1 MKQLEVSEFSR
12 KIFHLLN
19 MVIPLIH
26 VYFIKDRMEMLIF
39 LSLMLIF
46 CFFIEVLRTQYFI
59 LHKFFKKYLH
69 FMMRDS
75 EKEGE
80 ITGATWV
87 FAGSLFTIILIPKPF
102 CIVALFF
109 LAVGDTFAALVGMN
123 YPFLK
128 IGRKTLSGSIACFVT
143 CCIIGLLF
151 SFGLNTSTI
160 MFGAFIATLTELSS
174 MKINDNLSIPIFSGL
189 SMYFFNI
196 YYDFSCSNS
205 FNFSFWYRNTSF
217 NSFLKSF

>member
-1 MKQLEVSEFSR
+1 MKQFELSEFSR
-12 KIFHLLN
+12 KIFHLLA
-19 MVIPLIH
+19 MIVPLIH
-26 VYFIKDRMEMLIF
+26 IFILTDRVDMLIF
-39 LSLMLIF
+39 LSFMLIF
-46 CFFIEVLRTQYFI
+46 CFFIEVFRTQYFI
-59 LHKFFKKYLH
+59 IHRFFKKYLH

-87 FAGSLFTIILIPKPF
+87 FAGSLITIILIPKPF

-123 YPFLK
+123 YPFFK

-151 SFGLNTSTI
+151 SFNLNAATI

-174 MKINDNLSIPIFSGL
+174 MRINDNLSIPIFSGI
-189 SMYFFNI
+189 SMYSFNI
-196 YYDFSCSNS
+196 
-205 FNFSFWYRNTSF
+205 
-217 NSFLKSF
+217 LL

>member
-1 MKQLEVSEFSR
+1 MKQFEVSELSR
-12 KIFHLLN
+12 KIIHLLN

-26 VYFIKDRMEMLIF
+26 VYLIKDRMGMLIF
-39 LSLMLIF
+39 LSSMLIF
-46 CFFIEVLRTQYFI
+46 CFFIEVFRTQYFT

-69 FMMRDS
+69 FMMRES
-75 EKEGE
+75 EKQGE

-87 FAGSLFTIILIPKPF
+87 FAGSLITIILLPKPY
-102 CIVALFF
+102 CIIALFF
-109 LAVGDTFAALVGMN
+109 LAVGDTFAALIGLN

-128 IGRKTLSGSIACFVT
+128 IGRKTLSGSIACFVF

-160 MFGAFIATLTELSS
+160 IFGAFIATLAELSS

-189 SMYFFNI
+189 SMYIFNI
-196 YYDFSCSNS
+196 VI
-205 FNFSFWYRNTSF
+205 
-217 NSFLKSF
+217 

>member
-1 MKQLEVSEFSR
+1 MKQLEASEFSR

-19 MVIPLIH
+19 MVIPIIH
-26 VYFIKDRMEMLIF
+26 VCFIQDSMEMLIF
-39 LSLMLIF
+39 LSLMLII
-46 CFFIEVLRTQYFI
+46 CFFIEVFRTQSFK
-59 LHKFFKKYLH
+59 LHKLFKKYLH

-80 ITGATWV
+80 ITGATYV

-128 IGRKTLSGSIACFVT
+128 IGRKTLSGSIACFVS
-143 CCIIGLLF
+143 CCMIGLLF

-160 MFGAFIATLTELSS
+160 MFGAFIATLTELLS
-174 MKINDNLSIPIFSGL
+174 MKINDNLSIPIFSGM
-189 SMYFFNI
+189 SMY
-196 YYDFSCSNS
+196 S
-205 FNFSFWYRNTSF
+205 FNT
-217 NSFLKSF
+217 LL

>member
-1 MKQLEVSEFSR
+1 MKQFEVSELSR
-12 KIFHLLN
+12 KIIHFLN

-26 VYFIKDRMEMLIF
+26 VYLIKDRMGMIIF
-39 LSLMLIF
+39 LSFMLSF
-46 CFFIEVLRTQYFI
+46 CFFIEVFRAQNFI
-59 LHKFFKKYLH
+59 LHKFFKKYFY

-75 EKEGE
+75 EKKGE

-109 LAVGDTFAALVGMN
+109 LAVGDTFAALIGMS
-123 YPFLK
+123 YPFIK

-143 CCIIGLLF
+143 CCVIGLLF
-151 SFGLNTSTI
+151 SFSLNTSTI
-160 MFGAFIATLTELSS
+160 ILGAFIATLTELSS

-189 SMYFFNI
+189 SMYIFNI
-196 YYDFSCSNS
+196 A
-205 FNFSFWYRNTSF
+205 
-217 NSFLKSF
+217 

>member
-1 MKQLEVSEFSR
+1 
-12 KIFHLLN
+12 
-19 MVIPLIH
+19 
-26 VYFIKDRMEMLIF
+26 
-39 LSLMLIF
+39 
-46 CFFIEVLRTQYFI
+46 
-59 LHKFFKKYLH
+59 
-69 FMMRDS
+69 MMRET

-87 FAGSLFTIILIPKPF
+87 FAGSLITIILIPKPF

-123 YPFLK
+123 YPFIK

-143 CCIIGLLF
+143 CCIIGLFF

-160 MFGAFIATLTELSS
+160 IFGALIATLTELSF

-196 YYDFSCSNS
+196 A
-205 FNFSFWYRNTSF
+205 
-217 NSFLKSF
+217 

>member
-12 KIFHLLN
+12 KILHLLN
-19 MVIPLIH
+19 MVVPLIH
-26 VYFIKDRMEMLIF
+26 VYFIQDSMGMLIF
-39 LSLMLIF
+39 LSFMVIF
-46 CFFIEVLRTQYFI
+46 CFFIEVLRTRYFI
-59 LHKFFKKYLH
+59 LHKLFKKYLH

-75 EKEGE
+75 EKEGQ
-80 ITGATWV
+80 ITGATYV
-87 FAGSLFTIILIPKPF
+87 FAGSLFTVILIPKPF

-143 CCIIGLLF
+143 CCMIGLLF

-174 MKINDNLSIPIFSGL
+174 MKINDNLSIPIFSGI
-189 SMYFFNI
+189 SMY
-196 YYDFSCSNS
+196 S
-205 FNFSFWYRNTSF
+205 FNT
-217 NSFLKSF
+217 LL

>member
-26 VYFIKDRMEMLIF
+26 VYFIEDRMEMLIF

-46 CFFIEVLRTQYFI
+46 CFFIEVFRTQYFI

-174 MKINDNLSIPIFSGL
+174 MKINDNLSIPIFSGV
-189 SMYFFNI
+189 SMYSFNI
-196 YYDFSCSNS
+196 
-205 FNFSFWYRNTSF
+205 
-217 NSFLKSF
+217 LL

>member
-1 MKQLEVSEFSR
+1 MKQFEVSEVSR

-19 MVIPLIH
+19 MVVPLIH
-26 VYFIKDRMEMLIF
+26 VYVLKDRMGMLIF
-39 LSLMLIF
+39 LSFMLIF
-46 CFFIEVLRTQYFI
+46 CFFIEVFRTQYFI

-69 FMMRDS
+69 FMMRES
-75 EKEGE
+75 EKEGK

-87 FAGSLFTIILIPKPF
+87 FAGSLITIIIIPNPY

-123 YPFLK
+123 YPLLK
-128 IGRKTLSGSIACFVT
+128 IGHKTLSGSIACFVT

-151 SFGLNTSTI
+151 SFGLNSFTI
-160 MFGAFIATLTELSS
+160 IFGALIATLTELSS
-174 MKINDNLSIPIFSGL
+174 IKINDNLSIPIFSGL

-196 YYDFSCSNS
+196 A
-205 FNFSFWYRNTSF
+205 
-217 NSFLKSF
+217 

>member
-1 MKQLEVSEFSR
+1 
-12 KIFHLLN
+12 

-26 VYFIKDRMEMLIF
+26 VYFLEDRIEMLIF
-39 LSLMLIF
+39 LSLMLII
-46 CFFIEVLRTQYFI
+46 CFFIEVLRAQYFY
-59 LHKFFKKYLH
+59 LHKLFKKYLH
-69 FMMRDS
+69 FMMRVS
-75 EKEGE
+75 EKKGE
-80 ITGATWV
+80 ITGATYV

-128 IGRKTLSGSIACFVT
+128 IGRKTLTGSIACFVT

-174 MKINDNLSIPIFSGL
+174 IKINDNLSIPILSGL
-189 SMYFFNI
+189 SMYYFN
-196 YYDFSCSNS
+196 
-205 FNFSFWYRNTSF
+205 T
-217 NSFLKSF
+217 LL

>member
-1 MKQLEVSEFSR
+1 MKQFEVSEFSR

-26 VYFIKDRMEMLIF
+26 VCFIEDRMGMLIF
-39 LSLMLIF
+39 LSLMLII
-46 CFFIEVLRTQYFI
+46 CFFIEVLRTRYFI

-87 FAGSLFTIILIPKPF
+87 FAGSLFTIMLIPKPF

-128 IGRKTLSGSIACFVT
+128 IGRKTLSGSVACFIT

-151 SFGLNTSTI
+151 SHGINTSTI
-160 MFGAFIATLTELSS
+160 MIGAFIATLTELSS
-174 MKINDNLSIPIFSGL
+174 MRINDNLSIPIFSGI
-189 SMYFFNI
+189 SMYSFNI
-196 YYDFSCSNS
+196 
-205 FNFSFWYRNTSF
+205 
-217 NSFLKSF
+217 LL

>member
-1 MKQLEVSEFSR
+1 MKQLELGEFSR

-19 MVIPLIH
+19 MVVPLIH
-26 VYFIKDRMEMLIF
+26 VYLIKDRMEMLIF
-39 LSLMLIF
+39 LSLMLII

-59 LHKFFKKYLH
+59 LHKLFKKYLH
-69 FMMRDS
+69 FMMRS
-75 EKEGE
+75 FEKEGE
-80 ITGATWV
+80 ITGATYV

-123 YPFLK
+123 YPFLR
-128 IGRKTLSGSIACFVT
+128 IGLKTLSGSIACFVT

-151 SFGLNTSTI
+151 SFGINTPTI

-174 MKINDNLSIPIFSGL
+174 IKINDNLSIPIFSGM
-189 SMYFFNI
+189 SMYYFN
-196 YYDFSCSNS
+196 
-205 FNFSFWYRNTSF
+205 T
-217 NSFLKSF
+217 LL

>member
-26 VYFIKDRMEMLIF
+26 VYFIEDRMEMLIF
-39 LSLMLIF
+39 LSLMLII
-46 CFFIEVLRTQYFI
+46 CFFIEVLRTQYFY

-87 FAGSLFTIILIPKPF
+87 FAGSLFTIMLIPKPF

-128 IGRKTLSGSIACFVT
+128 IGRKTLSGSFACFIT

-151 SFGLNTSTI
+151 SHSLNTSTI

-189 SMYFFNI
+189 SMY
-196 YYDFSCSNS
+196 S
-205 FNFSFWYRNTSF
+205 FNT
-217 NSFLKSF
+217 LL

>member
-26 VYFIKDRMEMLIF
+26 VYSIEERMGMLIF

-46 CFFIEVLRTQYFI
+46 CFFIEVFRIQYLI
-59 LHKFFKKYLH
+59 LNKFFKKYLH
-69 FMMRDS
+69 FMMRYS

-87 FAGSLFTIILIPKPF
+87 FAGSLFTIILVPKPF

-109 LAVGDTFAALVGMN
+109 LAVGDTFAALVGKS

-128 IGRKTLSGSIACFVT
+128 IGRKTLSGSIACFVS

-151 SFGLNTSTI
+151 SSNLNTSTI
-160 MFGAFIATLTELSS
+160 LFGAFVATLTELSS
-174 MKINDNLSIPIFSGL
+174 MKINDNLSIPIFSGMA
-189 SMYFFNI
+189 MY
-196 YYDFSCSNS
+196 S
-205 FNFSFWYRNTSF
+205 FNTI
-217 NSFLKSF
+217 L

>member
-1 MKQLEVSEFSR
+1 MKQFEVNEFSR
-12 KIFHLLN
+12 KIIHLLS
-19 MVIPLIH
+19 MVVPLVH

-39 LSLMLIF
+39 LSFMLIF
-46 CFFIEVLRTQYFI
+46 CFFVEVFRTKHFVV
-59 LHKFFKKYLH
+59 HKFFKKYLH

-75 EKEGE
+75 EKEGK

-87 FAGSLFTIILIPKPF
+87 FAGSLITIILIPNPY
-102 CIVALFF
+102 CIIALFF

-123 YPFLK
+123 YPLLK

-143 CCIIGLLF
+143 CCIIGLFF

-160 MFGAFIATLTELSS
+160 IFGAFTATLTELSS
-174 MKINDNLSIPIFSGL
+174 IKINDNLSMPIFSGI

-196 YYDFSCSNS
+196 A
-205 FNFSFWYRNTSF
+205 
-217 NSFLKSF
+217 

>member
-1 MKQLEVSEFSR
+1 MKQLELGEFSR

-19 MVIPLIH
+19 MVVPLIH
-26 VYFIKDRMEMLIF
+26 VHLIKDRMEMLIF

-46 CFFIEVLRTQYFI
+46 CFFIEVFRNQYSM
-59 LHKFFKKYLH
+59 LHKFFKKYLY
-69 FMMRDS
+69 FMMRES
-75 EKEGE
+75 EKEGQ

-87 FAGSLFTIILIPKPF
+87 FAGSLITIILIPKPF
-102 CIVALFF
+102 CIIALFF

-143 CCIIGLLF
+143 CCMIGLLF
-151 SFGLNTSTI
+151 SLGLNTSTI

-196 YYDFSCSNS
+196 V
-205 FNFSFWYRNTSF
+205 
-217 NSFLKSF
+217 

>member
-1 MKQLEVSEFSR
+1 MKQFEVSELSR
-12 KIFHLLN
+12 KIIHFLN

-26 VYFIKDRMEMLIF
+26 VYLIKDRMGMIIF
-39 LSLMLIF
+39 LSFMLSF
-46 CFFIEVLRTQYFI
+46 CFFIEVFRVQNFI
-59 LHKFFKKYLH
+59 LHKFFKKYFY

-75 EKEGE
+75 EKKGE

-109 LAVGDTFAALVGMN
+109 LAVGDTFAALIGMS
-123 YPFLK
+123 YPFIK

-143 CCIIGLLF
+143 CCVIGLLF
-151 SFGLNTSTI
+151 SFSLNTSTI
-160 MFGAFIATLTELSS
+160 ILGAFIATLTELSS

-189 SMYFFNI
+189 SMYIFNI
-196 YYDFSCSNS
+196 A
-205 FNFSFWYRNTSF
+205 
-217 NSFLKSF
+217 

>member
-26 VYFIKDRMEMLIF
+26 VYFIEDRMEMLIF
-39 LSLMLIF
+39 LSFMLII
-46 CFFIEVLRTQYFI
+46 CFFIEVLRTRYFI

-87 FAGSLFTIILIPKPF
+87 FAGSLITIILIPKPF
-102 CIVALFF
+102 CIIALFF

-123 YPFLK
+123 YPFIK
-128 IGRKTLSGSIACFVT
+128 IGHKTLSGSIACFVT
-143 CCIIGLLF
+143 CCIVGLLF
-151 SFGLNTSTI
+151 SFSLNTTTI
-160 MFGAFIATLTELSS
+160 IFGAFITTLTELSS
-174 MKINDNLSIPIFSGL
+174 IKINDNLTIPIFSGL

-196 YYDFSCSNS
+196 V
-205 FNFSFWYRNTSF
+205 
-217 NSFLKSF
+217 

>member
-1 MKQLEVSEFSR
+1 MKQFEVNEFSR
-12 KIFHLLN
+12 KIIHLLS
-19 MVIPLIH
+19 MVVPLVH

-39 LSLMLIF
+39 LSFMLIF
-46 CFFIEVLRTQYFI
+46 CFFVEVFRTKHFVV
-59 LHKFFKKYLH
+59 HKFFKKYLH

-75 EKEGE
+75 EKEGK

-87 FAGSLFTIILIPKPF
+87 FAGSLITIILIPKPF

-109 LAVGDTFAALVGMN
+109 LAVGDTFAALVGMS

-128 IGRKTLSGSIACFVT
+128 IGRKTLSGSVACFIT
-143 CCIIGLLF
+143 CFIIGLLF
-151 SFGLNTSTI
+151 NHSLNTSTI

-189 SMYFFNI
+189 SMY
-196 YYDFSCSNS
+196 S
-205 FNFSFWYRNTSF
+205 FNT
-217 NSFLKSF
+217 LL

>member
-1 MKQLEVSEFSR
+1 MKQFEVSEFSR

-26 VYFIKDRMEMLIF
+26 VYFIEDRMGMLIF
-39 LSLMLIF
+39 LSLMLII
-46 CFFIEVLRTQYFI
+46 CFFIEVLRTRYFI

-87 FAGSLFTIILIPKPF
+87 FAGSLFTIMLIPKPF

-128 IGRKTLSGSIACFVT
+128 IGRKTLSGSFACFIT

-151 SFGLNTSTI
+151 SHSLNTSTI

-174 MKINDNLSIPIFSGL
+174 MRINDNLSIPIFSGI
-189 SMYFFNI
+189 SMYSFNI
-196 YYDFSCSNS
+196 
-205 FNFSFWYRNTSF
+205 
-217 NSFLKSF
+217 LL

>member
-26 VYFIKDRMEMLIF
+26 IYFIEDRMGMLIF
-39 LSLMLIF
+39 LSLMLII
-46 CFFIEVLRTQYFI
+46 CFFIEVLRTRYFM

-69 FMMRDS
+69 FMMRNS

-87 FAGSLFTIILIPKPF
+87 FAGSLFTIMLIPKPF

-128 IGRKTLSGSIACFVT
+128 IGRKTLSGSVACFIS

-151 SFGLNTSTI
+151 SHSLNTSTI

-189 SMYFFNI
+189 SMY
-196 YYDFSCSNS
+196 S
-205 FNFSFWYRNTSF
+205 FNT
-217 NSFLKSF
+217 LL

>member
-26 VYFIKDRMEMLIF
+26 VYFIEDRVGMLIF
-39 LSLMLIF
+39 LSLMLII
-46 CFFIEVLRTQYFI
+46 CFFIEVLRTRYFI

-87 FAGSLFTIILIPKPF
+87 FAGSLFTIMLIPKPF

-128 IGRKTLSGSIACFVT
+128 IGRKTLSGSVACFIT

-151 SFGLNTSTI
+151 SHSLNTSTI
-160 MFGAFIATLTELSS
+160 VFGAFIATLTELSS

-189 SMYFFNI
+189 SMYSFNI
-196 YYDFSCSNS
+196 
-205 FNFSFWYRNTSF
+205 
-217 NSFLKSF
+217 LL